1 MNDFSKIRDEV
12 NWTLQARLDWV
23 QYNGATY
30 AGPDGDMRLQTGDTI
45 INNGRGVDGWTRREV
60 ENARRPYL
68 ENEDKFQFATYM
80 TKYWFYEWNGLPN
93 LAKAARD
100 IQVKDR
106 EDRRKA
112 RQARDWVSFGPPG
125 KYGRLLPDSFRTDTE
140 EQRSALEKMSIFPWS
155 SEAEDA
161 TELSTLLLLGTPG
174 TGKTHLA
181 ALWLREKLFGEG
193 YQVQFITAAQLVR
206 EVRRAWDERGVDET
220 EVLSRFGSIGCLVI
234 DDIGVD
240 ATEGAVRM
248 LVEVLDMRL
257 ANEVPTC
264 VTSNAT
270 PKQLKEIFGPRGFSR
285 LMANAQTVTLT
296 GADQRR
302 AGSGATLHVLA
313 AAQAHKVAA

>member
-1 MNDFSKIRDEV
+1 MNDFNKIRDEV
-12 NWTLQARLDWV
+12 NWTLQARLDWA
-23 QYNGATY
+23 QYNAATY
-30 AGPDGDMRLQTGDTI
+30 TGPDGDMRLQAGDTI
-45 INNGRGVDGWTRREV
+45 NTNNATGLAGWTSREF
-60 ENARRPYL
+60 AATHRPYL
-68 ENEDKFQFATYM
+68 DNEDRFQFAAYM
-80 TKYWFYEWNGLPN
+80 TEYWFYEWEGLPN
-93 LAKAARD
+93 LARAARD
-100 IQVKDR
+100 ARVKAQEAQR
-106 EDRRKA
+106 IA
-112 RQARDWVSFGPPG
+112 RQAQEWVRSGPPG
-125 KYGRLLPDSFRTDTE
+125 KYGRLQPGSFRTDTE
-140 EQRSALEKMSIFPWS
+140 EQRLALEKMSIFPWA
-155 SEAEDA
+155 SEDEDA

-193 YQVQFITAAQLVR
+193 YHVQFITAAQMVR
-206 EVRRAWDERGVDET
+206 EVRRAWDEKGVDET
-220 EVLSRFGSIGCLVI
+220 EVLRRFGSIGCLVL

-285 LMANAQTVTLT
+285 LMANAQILTLT

-302 AGSGATLHVLA
+302 AGSGATLHTITA
-313 AAQAHKVAA
+313 KRA